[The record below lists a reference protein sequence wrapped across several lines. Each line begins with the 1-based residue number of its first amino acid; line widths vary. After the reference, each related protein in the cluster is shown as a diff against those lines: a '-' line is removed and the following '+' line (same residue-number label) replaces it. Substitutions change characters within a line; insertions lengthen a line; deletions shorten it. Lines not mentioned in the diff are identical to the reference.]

1 MNAFLG
7 GLIIGLSGIIL
18 FFFLGRVMGVSGI
31 CSAVLEFKNIKKELW
46 RIFFILGLIVGG
58 FIINRFSPQSLSLMS
73 LDKIYFVIAGLLVG
87 YGTLLGNGCTS
98 GHGICGISRFSI
110 RSIAATITFIIFGVI
125 GVLLTKYFVGT
136 I

>member
-58 FIINRFSPQSLSLMS
+58 FIINYFSPQSLSLMS

-125 GVLLTKYFVGT
+125 GVLLTKYFVGA